1 MNIVDL
7 SPAVITTR
15 IVLITIA
22 IIGLLAVG
30 AAVTANFMGYR
41 LGKAEQK
48 VETTTD
54 GKVAVEQAAK
64 GNDDIRAQK
73 DRLDIVVHQAQDTA
87 HAYEVEARR
96 APDAEEPL
104 PQNSIDRLRGNDDV
118 LCGLR
123 PALCEGRGDVG
134 AAPGPAGS

>member
-7 SPAVITTR
+7 SPAVITVKA
-15 IVLITIA
+15 VLITVA
-22 IIGLLAVG
+22 VVALVAVG

-48 VETTTD
+48 VETVTD
-54 GKVAVEQAAK
+54 GKVAAEQASK

-73 DRLDIVVHQAQDTA
+73 DRLDIVVHQAQDSA
-87 HAYEVEARR
+87 HAYEAEART
-96 APDAEEPL
+96 APDAEDPL
-104 PQNSIDRLRGNDDV
+104 PQNSVDRLRRNDDV

-123 PALCEGRGDVG
+123 PALCERRGDLG